1 MEANTAPLTDI
12 EEVRRMTKAKAE
24 DERAQ
29 FQGDPEPEQSE
40 GGNGHD
46 TDQAE
51 DYPTHGLRSKFVM
64 AWLHANEDGD
74 AKLLVELLK
83 GRFMYDHAAGVWY
96 KWNGHYWVEDF
107 LNEVMAGVEEVISV
121 YGLEAHRQAW
131 QRLQAEKSGNQD
143 RAKKHERNETEL
155 YKRVRALQTL
165 NRKKNVLE
173 LARIGKD
180 GLGISGEEWDR
191 DPWLLGCLN
200 GVLELKTRTFRPGGP
215 EDYIK
220 TIAPVLFLGPD
231 EPAPNLE
238 RFLLEVFGGDRE
250 MVSFLQRLLGYG
262 LIGESFLHILVIFW
276 GKGRNGK
283 TTVFEILKFVLGPL
297 AHKTR
302 SETLLDQRYQRGSGA
317 PDADTLELRG
327 KRVVYATETKAGDIW
342 NTGKLKELVGG
353 DTQNARAPFG
363 KRPVEFKPSYLLFV
377 STNDKPSAPA
387 SDYAFWERL
396 TLIPFM
402 VSFVTDP
409 KLPNERKA
417 DPHLLDTLKAEA
429 SGVLA
434 WLVRGCL
441 DFQKEGL
448 NPPEAVRA
456 ATEQY
461 RNEEDIVGQFI
472 EEKCVLGP
480 TFKVKAGDLFKA
492 YQKWETEMGLKTMT
506 GRKFLKE
513 IKTRFDCYKTNYV
526 FFIGLGLLDE

>member
-1 MEANTAPLTDI
+1 
-12 EEVRRMTKAKAE
+12 
-24 DERAQ
+24 
-29 FQGDPEPEQSE
+29 
-40 GGNGHD
+40 
-46 TDQAE
+46 
-51 DYPTHGLRSKFVM
+51 
-64 AWLHANEDGD
+64 
-74 AKLLVELLK
+74 
-83 GRFMYDHAAGVWY
+83 MYDHAAGVWY
-96 KWNGHYWVEDF
+96 KWNGHYWIEDF

-121 YGLEAHRQAW
+121 FGLEAQRQAW

-165 NRKKNVLE
+165 TRKKNVLE

-180 GLGISGEEWDR
+180 GLGTSGEEWDR

-200 GVLELKTRTFRPGGP
+200 GVIELKTGTFRPGKP
-215 EDYIK
+215 EDFIK
-220 TIAPVLFLGPD
+220 TVAPVEWKGPY
-231 EPAPNLE
+231 EPAPTWE
-238 RFLLEVFGGDRE
+238 RFLSEVFEIRG
-250 MVSFLQRLLGYG
+250 MVLFLQRLLGYG
-262 LIGESFLHILVIFW
+262 LIGESFLHLLIIFW
-276 GKGRNGK
+276 GRGRNGK
-283 TTVFEILKFVLGPL
+283 TTFFELIKFVLGRL
-297 AHKTR
+297 AHKTKA
-302 SETLLDQRYQRGSGA
+302 ETLLEQRYQRGSGA

-327 KRVVYATETKAGDIW
+327 KRIVWATETKTGDAW
-342 NTGKLKELVGG
+342 NPGKLKELVGG

-396 TLIPFM
+396 ILIPFM
-402 VSFVTDP
+402 VSFVADP

-461 RNEEDIVGQFI
+461 RNEEDLIGQFI
-472 EEKCVLGP
+472 EEKCALGP
-480 TFKVKAGDLFKA
+480 TLQVKAGELFLA
-492 YQKWETEMGLKTMT
+492 YKIWAETMGLKATN
-506 GRKFLKE
+506 GKKFGNE
-513 IKTRFDCYKTNYV
+513 IKTRFDQHKTNYV
-526 FFIGLGLLDE
+526 FYLGLGLLDS